1 MGWASLIPMLS
12 GLFSSGAGA
21 GAASGAAGAAGG
33 GLMDMLKGGA
43 SKMGGAN
50 SMMSGPVA
58 GAVLP
63 QNSLNQALSGSPT
76 TTNPMMSSNIGA
88 QAPPATTSAPNGGK
102 GKWQKYAQQQDVS
115 AGLAAAKPDNPMY
128 DQMMQQAQQGV
139 VNNQG
144 AQGQQQQPQRQMM
157 TPAGMPQM
165 PGAVHPNATW
175 DTLLKMLSGGG

>member
-43 SKMGGAN
+43 SKMGGA
-50 SMMSGPVA
+50 
-58 GAVLP
+58 VLP
-63 QNSLNQALSGSPT
+63 QNSLNQALTGSPT

-88 QAPPATTSAPNGGK
+88 QAPPANAAPPNGGK

-139 VNNQG
+139 VNSQG
-144 AQGQQQQPQRQMM
+144 AQGNQQQPQRQMM

>member
-1 MGWASLIPMLS
+1 MGALAGLIPMLS
-12 GLFSSGAGA
+12 GLFSGAG
-21 GAASGAAGAAGG
+21 GAAAGG
-33 GLMDMLKGGA
+33 GLMSLLKGGA
-43 SKMGGAN
+43 SAMGGAG
-50 SMMSGPVA
+50 SAMSGPVP
-58 GAVLP
+58 GASLP

-76 TTNPMMSSNIGA
+76 AANPMMSSNIGA
-88 QAPPATTSAPNGGK
+88 QAPPANAAPANGGK
-102 GKWQKYAQQQDVS
+102 GKWQKYAQQQDTS

-139 VNNQG
+139 VNSQG
-144 AQGQQQQPQRQMM
+144 AQGNQQQPQRQMM

>member
-1 MGWASLIPMLS
+1 MAWASLIPMLT
-12 GLFSSGAGA
+12 GLFSS
-21 GAASGAAGAAGG
+21 GAASGAAGATGG

-58 GAVLP
+58 GAVIP
-63 QNSLNQALSGSPT
+63 QSSLNQAITGSPT
-76 TTNPMMSSNIGA
+76 ATNPMMSSNIGA
-88 QAPPATTSAPNGGK
+88 SATPATTSAPNGGK

>member
-1 MGWASLIPMLS
+1 MGALAGLIPMLS

-21 GAASGAAGAAGG
+21 AGATKAGG
-33 GLMDMLKGGA
+33 GLMDMLNGY
-43 SKMGGAN
+43 SDKMGGAK
-50 SMMSGPVA
+50 SMMSGPVP
-58 GAVLP
+58 GA
-63 QNSLNQALSGSPT
+63 
-76 TTNPMMSSNIGA
+76 TNPLMSSTIGS
-88 QAPPATTSAPNGGK
+88 QAPPATTTPASGGGK

-115 AGLAAAKPDNPMY
+115 AGLVAAKPDNPMY

-144 AQGQQQQPQRQMM
+144 AQGNQQQPQRQMM

>member
-1 MGWASLIPMLS
+1 MGALAGLIPMLS

-21 GAASGAAGAAGG
+21 AGGG
-33 GLMDMLKGGA
+33 GLMGMLSGY
-43 SKMGGAN
+43 SDKMGGAK
-50 SMMSGPVA
+50 SMMSGPVP
-58 GAVLP
+58 GATLP
-63 QNSLNQALSGSPT
+63 QSSLNQALSGSPT
-76 TTNPMMSSNIGA
+76 ATNPLMSSTIGS

-115 AGLAAAKPDNPMY
+115 AGLSAAKPDNPMY

-144 AQGQQQQPQRQMM
+144 AQGNQQQPQRQMM

-175 DTLLKMLSGGG
+175 ASLLQMLSGGG

>member
-1 MGWASLIPMLS
+1 MGALAGLIPMLS

-21 GAASGAAGAAGG
+21 AGATKAGG
-33 GLMDMLKGGA
+33 GLMDMLNGY
-43 SKMGGAN
+43 SDKMGGAK
-50 SMMSGPVA
+50 SMMSGPVP
-58 GAVLP
+58 GAP
-63 QNSLNQALSGSPT
+63 MQQNSLDEALSGNKNA
-76 TTNPMMSSNIGA
+76 TNPLMSSTIGS
-88 QAPPATTSAPNGGK
+88 QAPPATTTPAPGGGK

-139 VNNQG
+139 VNSQG
-144 AQGQQQQPQRQMM
+144 AQGNQQQPQRQMM